1 MPINDDSVNFFA
13 AKEKIAIGTTSSAKT
28 TVKENM
34 SSHTR
39 YDDLVNGNGT
49 DSTLWSA
56 DIDGDGII
64 RVGDKFRL
72 TSTNYHKGQIQGKV
86 ETIDQ
91 LVLKGTGT
99 HTTVVHGA
107 TVTRTVLIGEAPDG
121 THYVVFPKN
130 DAPVGHGN
138 IIAELNV
145 QSAGYDTK
153 LGTAVPNPAPQPT
166 PAPPTMP
173 GPTPTDPTNPVTTN
187 PVPANPAPIDP
198 APANPAPTNPTPTDP
213 APTNQAP
220 TGPAPVEPAPAGT
233 TPEPTAPTFGPTAS
247 TTEPTAPA
255 PAPAAPSSAHAAS
268 STSPVALMPV
278 YSDLEPQPA
287 PEPTDLDQANCY
299 LQGTQ
304 ISADRGYVA
313 VEDLREGD
321 MVVCRFGGLRPIRW
335 IGRQN
340 FAGRRAAG
348 KEAIRFAPGSI
359 ADGMPRQP
367 LFVSPGHTMLVGETL
382 VLADDLVNGITI
394 TREEPRAEWS
404 YFQLDLG
411 VHDLVLANGTW
422 SESFAD
428 CGSFRD
434 DFDNADDFRAR
445 FPDHVAPDAPILCAE
460 RPTGGPALHAA
471 ISHTAR
477 RALDVQGQV
486 APGRLEGRIEGVAA
500 PCRVKGWAVDADH
513 RGKPVMLDVLLDGK
527 VIGQTIACAP
537 RKEAGDHGRLNFV
550 FDGSGKLTT
559 HELLRLVVRRAEDGQ
574 AVAPLPSAA
583 MGQLQGHL
591 DFINDACRLE
601 GWARDKSRPGEPVM
615 LEAVLG
621 EEILATFLASQRRHD
636 LEKADLG
643 DVAFA
648 LNVGRALS
656 MAEMEAVEVRRM
668 SDRAV
673 LRRSDRTRMAFTAA
687 GDKAA

>member
-1 MPINDDSVNFFA
+1 MPIIDTSINYFKVQTGTVKVGTPTQGA
-13 AKEKIAIGTTSSAKT
+13 TTTLTPTTSQF
-28 TVKENM
+28 
-34 SSHTR
+34 R
-39 YDDLVNGNGT
+39 YDDYGLLTLGNGR
-49 DSTLWSA
+49 DSQLANPDS
-56 DIDGDGII
+56 DNDKILK
-64 RVGDKFRL
+64 VGDTITL
-72 TSTNYHKGQIQGKV
+72 TSTNHVFGIPGPTEK
-86 ETIDQ
+86 ID
-91 LVLKGTGT
+91 VILKGAGTFTSTQMGGTTTRIVMLGERIVGTGK
-99 HTTVVHGA
+99 
-107 TVTRTVLIGEAPDG
+107 EQ
-121 THYVVFPKN
+121 YVIFPN
-130 DAPVGHGN
+130 ADAPHSFIGN
-138 IIAELNV
+138 LSSTLSIRN
-145 QSAGYDTK
+145 AGYDTANSK
-153 LGTAVPNPAPQPT
+153 I
-166 PAPPTMP
+166 
-173 GPTPTDPTNPVTTN
+173 VTSDN
-187 PVPANPAPIDP
+187 
-198 APANPAPTNPTPTDP
+198 
-213 APTNQAP
+213 
-220 TGPAPVEPAPAGT
+220 
-233 TPEPTAPTFGPTAS
+233 
-247 TTEPTAPA
+247 
-255 PAPAAPSSAHAAS
+255 AA
-268 STSPVALMPV
+268 LI
-278 YSDLEPQPA
+278 
-287 PEPTDLDQANCY
+287 CY

-304 ISADRGYVA
+304 IAADRGYVA

-648 LNVGRALS
+648 LDVGRALS
-656 MAEMEAVEVRRM
+656 VAEMEAVEVRRM

>member
-1 MPINDDSVNFFA
+1 MPITDTSINYFRV
-13 AKEKIAIGTTSSAKT
+13 ETGTVRIGTPTQGVT
-28 TVKENM
+28 TTLTP
-34 SSHTR
+34 SHLQFR
-39 YDDLVNGNGT
+39 YDNYNLLTGRDTQYTSPDL
-49 DSTLWSA
+49 
-56 DIDGDGII
+56 DGDKIL
-64 RVGDKFRL
+64 RVGDVL
-72 TSTNYHKGQIQGKV
+72 TLKSTPYTLALPGTA
-86 ETIDQ
+86 ETVSI
-91 LVLKGTGT
+91 T
-99 HTTVVHGA
+99 
-107 TVTRTVLIGEAPDG
+107 LIGSG
-121 THYVVFPKN
+121 TFSTTSAGVTTTRLVMVGQTSGGRQYVVFPN
-130 DAPVGHGN
+130 ADAPVITTG
-138 IIAELNV
+138 NV
-145 QSAGYDTK
+145 QATLNIRDAGYNTS
-153 LGTAVPNPAPQPT
+153 
-166 PAPPTMP
+166 
-173 GPTPTDPTNPVTTN
+173 TN
-187 PVPANPAPIDP
+187 
-198 APANPAPTNPTPTDP
+198 
-213 APTNQAP
+213 
-220 TGPAPVEPAPAGT
+220 
-233 TPEPTAPTFGPTAS
+233 
-247 TTEPTAPA
+247 
-255 PAPAAPSSAHAAS
+255 
-268 STSPVALMPV
+268 ALV
-278 YSDLEPQPA
+278 V
-287 PEPTDLDQANCY
+287 CY

-304 ISADRGYVA
+304 ILADRGYVA

-321 MVVCRFGGLRPIRW
+321 IVVCRFGGLRPIRW

-340 FAGRRAAG
+340 FAGRRAPG

-411 VHDLVLANGTW
+411 VHDLVLANGAW

-428 CGSFRD
+428 CGTFRD

-445 FPDHVAPDAPILCAE
+445 FPDHVAPDAPVLCAE

-500 PCRVKGWAVDADH
+500 PCRVKGWAVDAEH

-559 HELLRLVVRRAEDGQ
+559 HELLRLVVRRADDGQ

-648 LNVGRALS
+648 LDVGRALS

-687 GDKAA
+687 GDRAA